1 MNSNI
6 NHQQQAVLCVDFGTS
21 HTLAG
26 VAYPNSKKNNQQI
39 KLEPGLKDP
48 YLMRTLLYFPTMNEC
63 HYGSAALK
71 MFIENEMEGRIFR
84 SFKSHLP
91 NKNYLGSIIDN
102 RILNLETMIG
112 TFLLEV
118 KKRSEAQVGHALNR
132 ILLGKPARYSMD
144 VVEDEFALFRMT
156 KAAQFAGFTDIDFVP
171 EPLAAALEFRKTA
184 DSEKTVLIGDF
195 GGGTSDFTIL
205 KISKNEFKKSDV
217 LAIDGCTVAGDA
229 FDSVFMSQRLNE
241 TFGAK
246 TMYQLP
252 MSNNVFKMP
261 YSIMERLNKPAH
273 IVHLKE
279 KETFNFIKEV
289 QKCALKNSDQKIID
303 RLFILIED
311 QQIFPFFEVIEKTK
325 KLLSNQETANFEF
338 NYPDI
343 ETSDQFTTAEFNT
356 WSEPILTE
364 ISNSLDRCLASA
376 GLVHEKIDSVFLTG
390 GSAHVPSIQN
400 IFNTRFGKNKIQTK
414 NFFDSILTGLM
425 ESASV
430 KNHN

>member
-1 MNSNI
+1 MNKI
-6 NHQQQAVLCVDFGTS
+6 NNAFLCVDFGTS

-26 VAYPNSKKNNQQI
+26 VAYADSAIENQRI
-39 KLEPGLKDP
+39 KLEPDLADP
-48 YLMRTLLYFPTMNEC
+48 FLMRTLLYFPSMNEC
-63 HYGSAALK
+63 YYGSAALK
-71 MFIENEMEGRIFR
+71 KFIENEMEGRIFR

-118 KKRSEAQVGHALNR
+118 KKRSESQIGHKLDK
-132 ILLGKPARYSMD
+132 IILGKPARYSMD
-144 VVEDEFALFRMT
+144 IVEDEFALYRMT
-156 KAAQFAGFTDIDFVP
+156 KAAEYAGFTDIQFVP
-171 EPLAAALEFRKTA
+171 EPLAAALEFRKT
-184 DSEKTVLIGDF
+184 SETEKTILIGDF

-217 LAIDGCTVAGDA
+217 LSIDGCAVAGDA
-229 FDSVFMSQRLNE
+229 FDSLFMSQRLNT

-246 TMYQLP
+246 AMYQMP

-289 QKCALKNSDQKIID
+289 QKCALKISDQKIID

-311 QQIFPFFEVIEKTK
+311 QQIFPFFEVIENTK
-325 KLLSNQETANFEF
+325 KILSSKKTAKFEF

-343 ETSDQFTTAEFNT
+343 ETSDQFTQGEFNQ

-364 ISNSLDRCLASA
+364 VSAALDRCLKSA
-376 GLVHEKIDSVFLTG
+376 GLDHAGIDSVFLTG
-390 GSAHVPSIQN
+390 GSAYVPAIQN
-400 IFNTRFGKNKIQTK
+400 IFDVRFGKDKIQTK
-414 NFFDSILTGLM
+414 NFFHSILSGLM
-425 ESASV
+425 ESANLS
-430 KNHN
+430 